1 MRKWSEVKRWLTS
14 LILRHELFN
23 HWHDSKEQ
31 GQDHGIREVCSASYV
46 DHNIKVAWKS
56 DGGDGEIPQCV
67 DIGSTSA
74 SSPTQFNSDS
84 KGI

>member
-1 MRKWSEVKRWLTS
+1 MREWSEAKRWLTS

-31 GQDHGIREVCSASYV
+31 GQDHGILEVCSTSYV

-56 DGGDGEIPQCV
+56 DGGDGENSQCV
-67 DIGSTSA
+67 DVGLA
-74 SSPTQFNSDS
+74 SVLSPTQLNADLRES
-84 KGI
+84 